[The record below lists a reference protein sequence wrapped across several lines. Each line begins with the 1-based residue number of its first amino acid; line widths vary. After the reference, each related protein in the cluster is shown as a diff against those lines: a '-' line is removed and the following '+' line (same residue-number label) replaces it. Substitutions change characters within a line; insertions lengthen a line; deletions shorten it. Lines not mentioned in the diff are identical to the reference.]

1 MGPSLFAL
9 LSIRDKADNPPQAGY
24 SRAVNFRLYAP
35 GDFERLYAIEQRCFL
50 PELRFS
56 RRYMRELIRRP
67 HSTTWVAE
75 ENSLLAGFAVA
86 AFATQKDG
94 VAAYIE
100 TIEVLS
106 AFRGQGVGAEL
117 LRRVEASAAA
127 AAAGILWLHVD
138 IANQHAIR
146 FYQAHGYS
154 SEGIQEDY
162 YPDGNAALIY
172 RKPLSNGSLP

>member
-1 MGPSLFAL
+1 
-9 LSIRDKADNPPQAGY
+9 
-24 SRAVNFRLYAP
+24 VNFRLYAP
-35 GDFERLYAIEQRCFL
+35 GDFEQIYAIEQRCFL
-50 PELRFS
+50 PGLRFS
-56 RRYMRELIRRP
+56 RRYLRQIVRSP
-67 HSTTWVAE
+67 HTATWIAE
-75 ENSLLAGFAVA
+75 VDSLLAGFAVA
-86 AFATQKDG
+86 AFATKKDK
-94 VAAYIE
+94 VAAYLE

-127 AAAGILWLHVD
+127 ATAGILWLHVD

-154 SEGIQEDY
+154 SESIQEDY

-172 RKPLSNGSLP
+172 RKPLSIGSLP

>member
-1 MGPSLFAL
+1 
-9 LSIRDKADNPPQAGY
+9 
-24 SRAVNFRLYAP
+24 VNFRLYAP
-35 GDFERLYAIEQRCFL
+35 GDFERLYSVEQRCF
-50 PELRFS
+50 PPQLRFS
-56 RRYMRELIRRP
+56 RRYLRQIVRSP
-67 HSTTWVAE
+67 QTATWVAE
-75 ENSLLAGFAVA
+75 ADSLLAGFAVA
-86 AFATQKDG
+86 AFATKTNG
-94 VAAYIE
+94 VAAYLE